1 MGQQKMYIKNCWYT
15 VAWNYELEDEG
26 LFKTSVL
33 NDPMVIYRTAD
44 GGYAALE
51 DRCCH
56 RGAPLSKARREGDDL
71 RCMYHGLKFNPSG
84 RCVEIPGQPK
94 IPENTCVR
102 SYPVVEK
109 HSWIWVWMGDP
120 AKADVALIPRAMALD
135 TPGFKSRSGFIEYDT
150 DYQEVNDN
158 LLDFSH
164 LAYVHPTSFGASE
177 DWAYT
182 RPKIERL
189 DRGLRVSR
197 YVRNQDPAFGDKGTG
212 KLDLWSSYD
221 YQVPGV
227 MLLHSHALLA
237 GSADINNDGPPD
249 LSKTPS
255 LFTQY
260 SCQAVTPL
268 ADGRSRYSFSILM
281 PDIFDDDWVDEFWKG
296 ARQAFDEDREII
308 EAQYKVKLRTPDR
321 PMIATS
327 FDAGLGQ
334 FRWMIDK
341 LIREENAEVAAA
353 ARGDV
358 PLVNLPT

>member
-1 MGQQKMYIKNCWYT
+1 MYIKNCWYT

-33 NDPMVIYRTAD
+33 NEPMVIYRSAD

-94 IPENTCVR
+94 IPDNTCVR

-197 YVRNQDPAFGDKGTG
+197 YVRNQDPAFGDKDTG

-237 GSADINNDGPPD
+237 GSADINNDGLP
-249 LSKTPS
+249 T
-255 LFTQY
+255 
-260 SCQAVTPL
+260 
-268 ADGRSRYSFSILM
+268 SR
-281 PDIFDDDWVDEFWKG
+281 K
-296 ARQAFDEDREII
+296 RQASSPNTVAKPSRHWQMGAAATPFQSSCRTSLTMSGWMSSG
-308 EAQYKVKLRTPDR
+308 KVHAKHSMRTARLSRRSTKSNSELRT
-321 PMIATS
+321 
-327 FDAGLGQ
+327 
-334 FRWMIDK
+334 
-341 LIREENAEVAAA
+341 
-353 ARGDV
+353 AR
-358 PLVNLPT
+358 